1 MKKIIKSGYFKVFI
15 VTVIVVASASTGY
28 LLVRAQSA
36 SDSFLNTNF
45 IAETWR
51 TTVNTSEGKVT
62 LEERSCDSDYWLCTA
77 SDVCANQL
85 GDGDYIIVAKQDF
98 STTTTFQWKTSQ
110 TYCYAPHC
118 EVIGGGA
125 TLVADN
131 TLDFSEYP
139 ARDAC
144 KDVGGRLPT
153 RDELLCMYDEFRT
166 QDFAPADYWSASEHN
181 ETWARRV
188 NFSDGSTIVF
198 NKTNSYRVRCVFG
211 W

>member
-77 SDVCANQL
+77 SDVCVNQF
-85 GDGDYIIVAKQDF
+85 GDGDYIVVAKQDV

-118 EVIGGGA
+118 EAIGGDA

-166 QDFAPADYWSASEHN
+166 QDFASAHYWSASEYSQGH
-181 ETWARRV
+181 ARRV
-188 NFSDGSTIVF
+188 DFPDGNTSF
-198 NKTNSYRVRCVFG
+198 LSKTSSSRVRCVFG